1 MDTFAETAIVDHCL
15 SFVDQEKQTSV
26 LRFRLE
32 QTNKSMSLP
41 FSIFRKYI
49 KFAGFTVSSVYFLQN
64 HGDMETWRNVDMET

>member
-1 MDTFAETAIVDHCL
+1 MDTFAVTAIVDHCL

-26 LRFRLE
+26 LRFCLE

-49 KFAGFTVSSVYFLQN
+49 KVAVYF
-64 HGDMETWRNVDMET
+64 